1 MSGPSDVWWVWPLLR
16 KSKLCPFHIS
26 LLTLIPL
33 YICSFYSFKQ
43 SSKLLKKMLEL
54 VKWYCTIL
62 GICISMFLIFLRAP
76 TGVGRPGI
84 QRDTLL
90 WSLQALPFTPYFPLF
105 FSLPSYFLFYFFF
118 FLLFLLCLLVLHL
131 FLYLCWSGLSWLAW
145 KECEHTF
152 LKRGCNHFQTRR
164 FDSEFELCKR
174 LQWCHIEI
182 CLRWQI
188 RGVHE
193 GII

>member
-90 WSLQALPFTPYFPLF
+90 WSLQALPFTSYFPLF
-105 FSLPSYFLFYFFF
+105 FFTFLFPF
-118 FLLFLLCLLVLHL
+118 LFL
-131 FLYLCWSGLSWLAW
+131 FLSSFLALSPCFTSFSVSMLEW
-145 KECEHTF
+145 
-152 LKRGCNHFQTRR
+152 
-164 FDSEFELCKR
+164 FELA
-174 LQWCHIEI
+174 
-182 CLRWQI
+182 CLERMWTYFS
-188 RGVHE
+188 
-193 GII
+193 